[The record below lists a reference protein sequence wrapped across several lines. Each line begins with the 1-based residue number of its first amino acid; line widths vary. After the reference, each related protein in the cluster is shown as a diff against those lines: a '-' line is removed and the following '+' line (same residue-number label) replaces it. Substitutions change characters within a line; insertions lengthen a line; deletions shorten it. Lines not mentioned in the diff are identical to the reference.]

1 MSDNYNTNTVV
12 ENENVEAASVELP
25 ENVTPEP
32 QEEEHMHLKH
42 ISDSSSLV
50 RAYLPVS
57 DDQGQ
62 LLGDLDLE
70 RQVKE
75 FCDRYRDLS
84 AVNEPDPVIR
94 EAKELVTRYT
104 LRVNFV
110 ENSLRGTI
118 TKYRIREGM
127 LFNIM
132 KELLKQKDINWMGWF
147 KRNFNQREFRSVSD
161 YMKLARMKNIIRYAV
176 FGKERLIQLERQLS
190 DEQKEQEDPIGAF
203 LEENGID
210 FNPEQETDDRELRIE
225 ADIAINMRKLH
236 KVEITE
242 IPRELVEALVR
253 NGRDLEK
260 SHIEELKRAQQVPDK
275 DVVEYMKTI
284 IDKNGKPEPIMTPD
298 RKAEGFK
305 KTADRFL
312 KAVDTALGDREY
324 VLQFDRGT
332 YDLLKQKVLDLE
344 RLIQSN

>member
-1 MSDNYNTNTVV
+1 MDLQIGKKI
-12 ENENVEAASVELP
+12 ENNQNVNSIDAETLP
-25 ENVTPEP
+25 EGVTPEP

-70 RQVKE
+70 HQVKE
-75 FCDRYRDLS
+75 FCDRYKDPS
-84 AVNEPDPVIR
+84 SIEEPDPIIE

-110 ENSLRGTI
+110 DNSLRGTI

-132 KELLKQKDINWMGWF
+132 KELLKKRNINWIGWF
-147 KRNFNQREFRSVSD
+147 KENFDQREFRSVSD
-161 YMKLARMKNIIRYAV
+161 YMKLARTKNIIRYAV
-176 FGKERLIQLERQLS
+176 FGKERLLMLLRQLS

-210 FNPEQETDDRELRIE
+210 FNPEQETDDRELRVE
-225 ADIAINMRKLH
+225 ADIAINLRKLL
-236 KVEITE
+236 KEGITE

-253 NGRDLEK
+253 NGREVER

-284 IDKNGKPEPIMTPD
+284 IDKNGKPEPIMTPG

-312 KAVDTALGDREY
+312 KAVDIALGDREY

-332 YDLLKQKVLDLE
+332 YDRLKQKVLDLE
-344 RLIQSN
+344 RLIQAN

>member
-1 MSDNYNTNTVV
+1 MQENFNNEKVIDNVNG
-12 ENENVEAASVELP
+12 EAASVELP
-25 ENVTPEP
+25 ENVTIEP

-75 FCDRYRDLS
+75 FCDRYKDLS

-132 KELLKQKDINWMGWF
+132 KELITQKDIKWMAWF
-147 KRNFNQREFRSVSD
+147 KKNFNQREFRSVSD

-284 IDKNGKPEPIMTPD
+284 IDKNGKPEPIMTPA

-312 KAVDTALGDREY
+312 KAVNTALGDREY

-344 RLIQSN
+344 RLIQAN

>member
-1 MSDNYNTNTVV
+1 MQENFNNEDVIDNVNG
-12 ENENVEAASVELP
+12 EAASAELP
-25 ENVTPEP
+25 ENVTIEP

-75 FCDRYRDLS
+75 FCDRYKDLS

-161 YMKLARMKNIIRYAV
+161 YMKLAGTKNIIRYAV
-176 FGKERLIQLERQLS
+176 FGKERLLQLLRQLS

-203 LEENGID
+203 LEENGIE

-284 IDKNGKPEPIMTPD
+284 IDKNGKPEPIMTPA

-324 VLQFDRGT
+324 VLQLDRGT

-344 RLIQSN
+344 RLIQAN

>member
-1 MSDNYNTNTVV
+1 MYQDEFSDVAVAEDND
-12 ENENVEAASVELP
+12 AAGSPDLP

-32 QEEEHMHLKH
+32 QEEEHMHLKYLAH
-42 ISDSSSLV
+42 SPSSV
-50 RAYLPVS
+50 MAYLPVS

-62 LLGDLDLE
+62 LLGDIELE

-84 AVNEPDPVIR
+84 AVEEPDPVIR

-127 LFNIM
+127 LFIIM
-132 KELLKQKDINWMGWF
+132 QELVAQKDIKWTAWF
-147 KRNFNQREFRSVSD
+147 NRNFNKREFRSVSD
-161 YMKLARMKNIIRYAV
+161 YMKLARIKNIIRYAV
-176 FGKERLIQLERQLS
+176 FGKERLIQLEKQLS

-236 KVEITE
+236 KEGITE
-242 IPRELVEALVR
+242 IPREQVEALVR
-253 NGRDLEK
+253 NGRDLER
-260 SHIEELKRAQQVPDK
+260 SHIQELKRAQQVPNI
-275 DVVEYMKTI
+275 DVVEYMRSI
-284 IDKNGKPEPIMTPD
+284 NDSNGRPEPIMTPD

-312 KAVDTALGDREY
+312 KAVENALGDNEY
-324 VLQFDRGT
+324 VLQFDLGAYNT
-332 YDLLKQKVLDLE
+332 LKQKVLDLE